1 MVKHNQTISPSIFST
16 GKTLNIFLLKDRRDT
31 KRNKKM
37 ERKKQNI
44 VNTFLKHT
52 HQTTLAYSIGLL
64 KQKLEPLFLG
74 TLERF
79 YNIGRIW
86 QNTVAY
92 LASDKQSSFFVN
104 SIKDN
109 WVNERYKEAS
119 NKRFLTGCM

>member
-1 MVKHNQTISPSIFST
+1 M
-16 GKTLNIFLLKDRRDT
+16 LKDRRDT

-37 ERKKQNI
+37 EGKKENI
-44 VNTFLKHT
+44 VNSFLKNT

-64 KQKLEPLFLG
+64 KHKLEPLFLG

-92 LASDKQSSFFVN
+92 LARDKQSSFFVN
-104 SIKDN
+104 NIKDN
-109 WVNERYKEAS
+109 WEMIYKKS
-119 NKRFLTGCM
+119 F